1 MLLLSPQS
9 ILLTVVLGVLTLVA
23 AVATFLNY
31 TEESLLG
38 LIIWVAIFAI
48 LIYDTECLVTG
59 SCGMWSW
66 VRTVLWSIIPIFVIV
81 VLIMA
86 MVRNRRRM
94 EESSRRI
101 MMEAEQKAAAN
112 MNAMMASSSSSQHR
126 NNQGSMA
133 DSDDDEED
141 DIDGQ

>member
-9 ILLTVVLGVLTLVA
+9 ILLTVILGVLTLVA

-66 VRTVLWSIIPIFVIV
+66 VRTILWSIIPIFVIV

-86 MVRNRRRM
+86 MVRNKRRM

-112 MNAMMASSSSSQHR
+112 VNAMMASSSTKA
-126 NNQGSMA
+126 GGGPKA
-133 DSDDDEED
+133 DSDDEDQDDMED
-141 DIDGQ
+141 DE

>member
-9 ILLTVVLGVLTLVA
+9 ILLTVILGVLTLVA

-66 VRTVLWSIIPIFVIV
+66 VRTILWSIIPIFVIV

-86 MVRNRRRM
+86 MVRNKRRM
-94 EESSRRI
+94 EASSRRI

-112 MNAMMASSSSSQHR
+112 VNAMMASSTTTK
-126 NNQGSMA
+126 GGAGPKA
-133 DSDDDEED
+133 DSDDEDED
-141 DIDGQ
+141 DMEDDE